1 MTQFKLI
8 YNHSVKKL
16 LLLLILSFFSAQGLA
31 DGCPDGSEPIKSVSA
46 DGSYYVYN
54 CGGSLESG
62 ELPFNHSAWV
72 AENRYAE
79 TIGPEWTSKLRS
91 MYNTQWNTWHFTADM
106 NNDGILD
113 FVYTPMFPMENLGG
127 SGSVKTEDLSDAEHG
142 HCRDE
147 VCRGESALPSIYFG
161 RSDGTWVYGTGA
173 FVDNRENPGYRMC
186 PSNVADFNG
195 DGRPDLFCND
205 TLDDEGSGPNGVKEW
220 NGHRDSYYL
229 SQPDGT
235 WLESSDTHLS
245 IPNFQVFD
253 HDFAI
258 GDIDS
263 DGDNDII
270 ISTSEGSSYC
280 WRNNGKGYMKLDKN
294 CARGVKAFMLELAD
308 MDGDGDL
315 DLISFHMEDYS
326 KKWAGA
332 TAIHYN
338 NGSGQFRLNSVKLKE
353 YGGEWDWNGAIDI
366 RAADFDGDG
375 DMDILISRFRNP
387 YVGLAYEIKENLGNG
402 KFGSVMDI
410 RFDIPNYTV
419 EKHKKIVW
427 EGSSWNVSQRMN
439 LVDFNNDGLM
449 DFVSYAGGR
458 FSNYVYISNGDMT
471 FTEIKQN
478 DRPTPLVRISG
489 AKMVD
494 TDNFYMEDMH

>member
-1 MTQFKLI
+1 MKNTIALLSLAVLMLGCTGVTQA
-8 YNHSVKKL
+8 S
-16 LLLLILSFFSAQGLA
+16 
-31 DGCPDGSEPIKSVSA
+31 GCPDGSDPVKSISA
-46 DGSYYVYN
+46 DGTYFVYN
-54 CGGSLESG
+54 CGDSLESG

-91 MYNTQWNTWHFTADM
+91 MYNSEWNTWHFTADM

-113 FVYTPMFPMENLGG
+113 FVYTPNFQVENLHG

-147 VCRGESALPSIYFG
+147 VCRGEGALPSIYFG

-173 FVDNRENPGYRMC
+173 FVDNRENPGYHAC

-220 NGHRDSYYL
+220 NGRRDSYYL

-270 ISTSEGSSYC
+270 ISTGEGHSYC

-326 KKWAGA
+326 KKWAGD

-338 NGSGQFRLNSVKLKE
+338 NGSGKFRLNSVKLKE
-353 YGGEWDWNGAIDI
+353 YGGEWDWNGALDI
-366 RAADFDGDG
+366 RAGDFDGDG
-375 DMDILISRFRNP
+375 DMDILISRMRNP

-410 RFDIPNYTV
+410 RFDIRNYTV
-419 EKHKKIVW
+419 EKHKKFVW
-427 EGSSWNVSQRMN
+427 EGNSMNVSQRMN

-471 FTEIKQN
+471 FTEIKAN
-478 DRPTPLVRISG
+478 DPANPLKRIKPFDRNG
-489 AKMVD
+489 DKQMFELE
-494 TDNFYMEDMH
+494 NFYMEDLY